1 MRKLLLIPILFMLFA
16 CGSNNSLKVIEPLE
30 YDVEIKNNAE
40 FILIKEGTNVEEF
53 TNNLENYLVIDTN
66 ADSYTIDWL
75 GQSLSTFTVE
85 ELKSYEGKKLEIV
98 SGVQKTERNDK
109 YELLD
114 TRDLKLDEEN
124 KFSKEATL
132 NYDSFRPIK
141 LVIDFNKNGE
151 TERVYKTIILAVTRD
166 YEYNI
171 IESNNITK
179 IEDAYRKITE
189 SDYAQG
195 YDWFS
200 LDEKVRDNIHKESYV
215 SNIRQS
221 H

>member
-1 MRKLLLIPILFMLFA
+1 MKKILLIPILLMLFA

-30 YDVEIKNNAE
+30 YDIEIKNNAE
-40 FILIKEGTNVEEF
+40 FILIREGTDVDEF
-53 TNNLENYLVIDTN
+53 TNNLENYLDINTN

-75 GQSLSTFTVE
+75 GQSLSTSTIE
-85 ELKSYEGKKLEIV
+85 KLKTYEGKKLRGM
-98 SGVQKTERNDK
+98 SGMQETGIDITYTEANAKTFNF
-109 YELLD
+109 
-114 TRDLKLDEEN
+114 DEES
-124 KFSKEATL
+124 KTSKEATL

-141 LVIDFNKNGE
+141 LVIDFNKDGK
-151 TERVYKTIILAVTRD
+151 TERVYKTIILAVARD

-195 YDWFS
+195 YDCFE
-200 LDEKVRDNIHKESYV
+200 LNDILRNNIHKESYV

>member
-1 MRKLLLIPILFMLFA
+1 MKKIFLIPILLILFA
-16 CGSNNSLKVIEPLE
+16 CGSNNGLKVIEPLE

-40 FILIKEGTNVEEF
+40 FILIKEGTGVDEF
-53 TNNLENYLVIDTN
+53 TNNLENYLDINTN

-75 GQSLSTFTVE
+75 GQSLSISTIE
-85 ELKSYEGKKLEIV
+85 DMKKYEGLYLRKY
-98 SGVQKTERNDK
+98 SGFQSAGENYDLK
-109 YELLD
+109 D
-114 TRDLKLDEEN
+114 TRIFNLEEEN
-124 KFSKEATL
+124 VYSKEATL

-141 LVIDFNKNGE
+141 LVIDFNKNGK
-151 TERVYKTIILAVTRD
+151 TERVYKTIILAVARD

-189 SDYAQG
+189 NDYAQG
-195 YDWFS
+195 YDCFE
-200 LDEKVRDNIHKESYV
+200 LNDILRNNIHKESYV
-215 SNIRQS
+215 SNTRQS

>member
-1 MRKLLLIPILFMLFA
+1 MKKIFLIPILLMLFA

-40 FILIKEGTNVEEF
+40 FILIKEGTDVDEF
-53 TNNLENYLVIDTN
+53 TSNLENYLDINTN

-85 ELKSYEGKKLEIV
+85 ELKGYEGKKLETV

-124 KFSKEATL
+124 KISKEATL

-141 LVIDFNKNGE
+141 LVVDFNKDGK
-151 TERVYKTIILAVTRD
+151 TERVYKTIILAVARD

-195 YDWFS
+195 YDCFE
-200 LDEKVRDNIHKESYV
+200 LNDILRNNIHKESYV

>member
-1 MRKLLLIPILFMLFA
+1 MRKLLLIPILLMLFA

-40 FILIKEGTNVEEF
+40 FILIKEGTNVDEF
-53 TNNLENYLVIDTN
+53 TNNLENYLDINTN

-75 GQSLSTFTVE
+75 GQSLSTYTVK
-85 ELKSYEGKKLEIV
+85 ELKGYEGKKLEIV
-98 SGVQKTERNDK
+98 SGVQKTERTV
-109 YELLD
+109 LD

-124 KFSKEATL
+124 KISKEATL

-141 LVIDFNKNGE
+141 LVIDFNKDGKI
-151 TERVYKTIILAVTRD
+151 ERVYKTIILAVARD

-171 IESNNITK
+171 IKSNSITK

-195 YDWFS
+195 YSETDLYS
-200 LDEKVRDNIHKESYV
+200 ILINNIHNENYV

>member
-1 MRKLLLIPILFMLFA
+1 MKKLFLIPILLMLFA

-40 FILIKEGTNVEEF
+40 FILIKEGTNVDEF
-53 TNNLENYLVIDTN
+53 TNNLENYLDINTN

-75 GQSLSTFTVE
+75 GQSLSTYTVE
-85 ELKSYEGKKLEIV
+85 ELKGYEGKKLEIV
-98 SGVQKTERNDK
+98 SGVQKTERTV
-109 YELLD
+109 LD

-124 KFSKEATL
+124 KISKEATL

-141 LVIDFNKNGE
+141 LVIDFNKDGKI
-151 TERVYKTIILAVTRD
+151 ERVYKTIILAVARD

-171 IESNNITK
+171 IKSNSITK

-195 YDWFS
+195 YSETDLYS
-200 LDEKVRDNIHKESYV
+200 ILINNIHNENYV

>member
-1 MRKLLLIPILFMLFA
+1 MKKIFLILILLMLFA

-40 FILIKEGTNVEEF
+40 FILIKEGTDVEEF
-53 TNNLENYLVIDTN
+53 TNNLDSYLEIDTN

-75 GQSLSTFTVE
+75 GQSLSVSTIE
-85 ELKSYEGKKLEIV
+85 DMKKYEGLYLRKY
-98 SGVQKTERNDK
+98 SGFQSAGENYDLK
-109 YELLD
+109 D
-114 TRDLKLDEEN
+114 TRIFKFDEEN
-124 KFSKEATL
+124 KISKEATL

-141 LVIDFNKNGE
+141 LVVDFNKDGK
-151 TERVYKTIILAVTRD
+151 TERVYKTIVLAVARD

-171 IESNNITK
+171 IETSNITK

-195 YDWFS
+195 YDCFE
-200 LDEKVRDNIHKESYV
+200 LNDILRNNVHTESYV

>member
-1 MRKLLLIPILFMLFA
+1 MRKLLLIPILLMLFA

-40 FILIKEGTNVEEF
+40 FILIKEGTNVDEF
-53 TNNLENYLVIDTN
+53 TNNLENYLDINTN

-75 GQSLSTFTVE
+75 GQSLSTYTVE
-85 ELKSYEGKKLEIV
+85 ELKGYEGKKLEIV
-98 SGVQKTERNDK
+98 SGVQKTERTV
-109 YELLD
+109 LD

-124 KFSKEATL
+124 KISKEATL

-141 LVIDFNKNGE
+141 LVIDFNKDGKI
-151 TERVYKTIILAVTRD
+151 ERVYKTIILAVARD

-171 IESNNITK
+171 IKSNSITK

-195 YDWFS
+195 YSETDLYS
-200 LDEKVRDNIHKESYV
+200 ILINNIHNENYV

>member
-1 MRKLLLIPILFMLFA
+1 MRKIFLIPILLMLFA

-40 FILIKEGTNVEEF
+40 FILIREGTDVDEF
-53 TNNLENYLVIDTN
+53 TNNLENHLDINTN

-75 GQSLSTFTVE
+75 GQSLSISTIE
-85 ELKSYEGKKLEIV
+85 EMKKYEGLYLRKY
-98 SGVQKTERNDK
+98 SGFQSAGENYDLK
-109 YELLD
+109 D
-114 TRDLKLDEEN
+114 TRIFKLDEEN
-124 KFSKEATL
+124 VYSKEATL

-141 LVIDFNKNGE
+141 LVIDFNKDGK
-151 TERVYKTIILAVTRD
+151 TKRVYKTIILAVAKD

-215 SNIRQS
+215 SDIRQS

>member
-1 MRKLLLIPILFMLFA
+1 MKKIYLIPILLMLFA

-30 YDVEIKNNAE
+30 YNVEIKNNAE
-40 FILIKEGTNVEEF
+40 FILIKEGTGVDEF
-53 TNNLENYLVIDTN
+53 TNNLENYLDINTN

-75 GQSLSTFTVE
+75 GQSLSISTIE
-85 ELKSYEGKKLEIV
+85 DMKKYEGLYLRKY
-98 SGVQKTERNDK
+98 SGFQSAGENYDLK
-109 YELLD
+109 D
-114 TRDLKLDEEN
+114 TRIFNLEEEN
-124 KFSKEATL
+124 VYSKEATL

-141 LVIDFNKNGE
+141 LVIDFNKNGK
-151 TERVYKTIILAVTRD
+151 TERVYKTIILAVARD

-189 SDYAQG
+189 NDYAQG
-195 YDWFS
+195 YDCFE
-200 LDEKVRDNIHKESYV
+200 LNDILRNNIHKESYV
-215 SNIRQS
+215 SNTRQS

>member
-1 MRKLLLIPILFMLFA
+1 MKKLLLIPILLMLFA

-30 YDVEIKNNAE
+30 YDIEIKNNAE
-40 FILIKEGTNVEEF
+40 FILIREGTNVDEF
-53 TNNLENYLVIDTN
+53 TNNLENYLDINTN

-75 GQSLSTFTVE
+75 GQSLSTSTIE
-85 ELKSYEGKKLEIV
+85 KLKTYEGKKLRGM
-98 SGVQKTERNDK
+98 SGMQETGIDITYTEANAK
-109 YELLD
+109 AFNF
-114 TRDLKLDEEN
+114 DEES
-124 KFSKEATL
+124 KTSKEATL

-141 LVIDFNKNGE
+141 LVIDFNKDGK
-151 TERVYKTIILAVTRD
+151 TERVYKIIILAVARD

-195 YDWFS
+195 YSDID
-200 LDEKVRDNIHKESYV
+200 LYNIIIDNIHKESYV

>member
-1 MRKLLLIPILFMLFA
+1 MRKIFLIPILLMLFA

-30 YDVEIKNNAE
+30 YNIEIKNNAE
-40 FILIKEGTNVEEF
+40 FILIREGTDVEEF
-53 TNNLENYLVIDTN
+53 TNNLENYLDINTN

-75 GQSLSTFTVE
+75 GQSLSISTIE
-85 ELKSYEGKKLEIV
+85 DMKKYEGLYLRKY
-98 SGVQKTERNDK
+98 SGFQSAGENYDLK
-109 YELLD
+109 D
-114 TRDLKLDEEN
+114 TRIFNLEEEN
-124 KFSKEATL
+124 VYSKEATL

-141 LVIDFNKNGE
+141 LVIDFNKNGK
-151 TERVYKTIILAVTRD
+151 TERVYKTIILAVARD

-189 SDYAQG
+189 NDYAQG
-195 YDWFS
+195 YDCFE
-200 LDEKVRDNIHKESYV
+200 LNDILRNNVHKESYV

>member
-1 MRKLLLIPILFMLFA
+1 MRKLLLIPILLMLFA

-30 YDVEIKNNAE
+30 YDVEIKNNTE
-40 FILIKEGTNVEEF
+40 FILIKEGTNVDEF
-53 TNNLENYLVIDTN
+53 TNNLENYLDINTN

-75 GQSLSTFTVE
+75 GQSLSTYTVE
-85 ELKSYEGKKLEIV
+85 ELKGYEGKKLEIV
-98 SGVQKTERNDK
+98 SGVQKTERTV
-109 YELLD
+109 LD

-124 KFSKEATL
+124 KISKEATL

-141 LVIDFNKNGE
+141 LVIDFNKDGKI
-151 TERVYKTIILAVTRD
+151 ERVYKTIILAVARD

-171 IESNNITK
+171 IKSNSITK

-195 YDWFS
+195 YDCFE
-200 LDEKVRDNIHKESYV
+200 LNDILRNNVHTESYV

>member
-1 MRKLLLIPILFMLFA
+1 MRKLLLIPILLMLFA
-16 CGSNNSLKVIEPLE
+16 CDSTTTMNVNDPLE
-30 YDVEIKNNAE
+30 YNIEIKNNAE
-40 FILIKEGTNVEEF
+40 FILVKEGTNVEEF
-53 TNNLENYLVIDTN
+53 TNNLDNFLDIDTN
-66 ADSYTIDWL
+66 ADSYIIDWL
-75 GQSLSTFTVE
+75 GQSLSISTIE
-85 ELKSYEGKKLEIV
+85 EMKKYEGLYLRKY
-98 SGVQKTERNDK
+98 SGFQSAGENYDLK
-109 YELLD
+109 D
-114 TRDLKLDEEN
+114 TRIFKLDEEN
-124 KFSKEATL
+124 VYSKEATL

-141 LVIDFNKNGE
+141 LVVDFNKDGK
-151 TERVYKTIILAVTRD
+151 TKRVYKTVILAIARD

-195 YDWFS
+195 YGWFD
-200 LDEKVRDNIHKESYV
+200 LDEKVRSNIHEESYV

>member
-1 MRKLLLIPILFMLFA
+1 MRKLLLIPILLMLFA

-40 FILIKEGTNVEEF
+40 FILIREGTDVDEF
-53 TNNLENYLVIDTN
+53 TNNLDNYLDIETN
-66 ADSYTIDWL
+66 ADSYTINWL

-85 ELKSYEGKKLEIV
+85 ELKDYEGKKLEIV
-98 SGVQKTERNDK
+98 SGMQKTERNEK

-114 TRDLKLDEEN
+114 THDLKLDEEN
-124 KFSKEATL
+124 KISKEATL

-141 LVIDFNKNGE
+141 LVIDFNKDGK
-151 TERVYKTIILAVTRD
+151 TKRVYKTIILAVAKD

-179 IEDAYRKITE
+179 IENAYRKITE

-195 YDWFS
+195 YGWFD
-200 LDEKVRDNIHKESYV
+200 LNEKVRSNIHEESYV

>member
-1 MRKLLLIPILFMLFA
+1 MRKLLLIPILLMLFA

-40 FILIKEGTNVEEF
+40 FILIREGTDVDEF
-53 TNNLENYLVIDTN
+53 TNNLENHLDINTN

-75 GQSLSTFTVE
+75 GQSLSISTIE
-85 ELKSYEGKKLEIV
+85 EMKKYEGLYLRKY
-98 SGVQKTERNDK
+98 SGFQSAGENYDLK
-109 YELLD
+109 D
-114 TRDLKLDEEN
+114 TRIFKLDEEN
-124 KFSKEATL
+124 VYSKEATL

-141 LVIDFNKNGE
+141 LVVDFNKDGK
-151 TERVYKTIILAVTRD
+151 TKRVYKTIILAVAKD

-179 IEDAYRKITE
+179 IEDAYREITE
-189 SDYAQG
+189 SDYSQG
-195 YDWFS
+195 YDWFD
-200 LDEKVRDNIHKESYV
+200 LDKKVRSNIHKESYV

>member
-1 MRKLLLIPILFMLFA
+1 MRKLLLIPILLMLFA

-40 FILIKEGTNVEEF
+40 FILIKEGTNVDEF
-53 TNNLENYLVIDTN
+53 TNNLENYLDINTN

-75 GQSLSTFTVE
+75 GQSLSTYTVE
-85 ELKSYEGKKLEIV
+85 ELKGYEGKKLEIV
-98 SGVQKTERNDK
+98 SGVQKTERTV
-109 YELLD
+109 LD

-124 KFSKEATL
+124 KISKEATL

-141 LVIDFNKNGE
+141 LVIDFNKDGKI
-151 TERVYKTIILAVTRD
+151 ERVYKTIILSVARD

-171 IESNNITK
+171 IKSNSITK

-195 YDWFS
+195 YSETDLYS
-200 LDEKVRDNIHKESYV
+200 ILINNIHNENYV

>member
-1 MRKLLLIPILFMLFA
+1 MRKLLLIPILLMLFA
-16 CGSNNSLKVIEPLE
+16 CGSSTTMNVNNPLE
-30 YDVEIKNNAE
+30 YDIEIKNNAE
-40 FILIKEGTNVEEF
+40 FILVKEGTNVDEF
-53 TNNLENYLVIDTN
+53 TNNLKNYLDINSN

-85 ELKSYEGKKLEIV
+85 ELKDYEGKKLEIV

-114 TRDLKLDEEN
+114 TRNLKLDEEN
-124 KFSKEATL
+124 KISKEATL

-141 LVIDFNKNGE
+141 LVIDFNKDGK
-151 TERVYKTIILAVTRD
+151 TKRVYKTIILAVARD

-195 YDWFS
+195 YDCFE
-200 LDEKVRDNIHKESYV
+200 LNDILRNNVHKESYV

>member
-1 MRKLLLIPILFMLFA
+1 MKKIFLIPILLMLFA

-30 YDVEIKNNAE
+30 YDIEIKNNAE
-40 FILIKEGTNVEEF
+40 FILIKEGTGVDEF
-53 TNNLENYLVIDTN
+53 TNNLENYLDINTN

-75 GQSLSTFTVE
+75 GQSLSISTIE
-85 ELKSYEGKKLEIV
+85 DMKKYEGLYLRKY
-98 SGVQKTERNDK
+98 SGFQSAGENYDLK
-109 YELLD
+109 D
-114 TRDLKLDEEN
+114 TRIFKFDEEN
-124 KFSKEATL
+124 KISKEATL

-141 LVIDFNKNGE
+141 LVVDFNKDGK
-151 TERVYKTIILAVTRD
+151 TERVYKTIILAVARD
-166 YEYNI
+166 YDYNI
-171 IESNNITK
+171 IETSNITK

-195 YDWFS
+195 YDCFE
-200 LDEKVRDNIHKESYV
+200 LNDILRNNVHTESYV

>member
-1 MRKLLLIPILFMLFA
+1 MRKIFLIPILLMLFA

-40 FILIKEGTNVEEF
+40 FILIREGTDVDEF
-53 TNNLENYLVIDTN
+53 TNNLENHLDINTN
-66 ADSYTIDWL
+66 TDSYTIDWL
-75 GQSLSTFTVE
+75 GQSLSISTIE
-85 ELKSYEGKKLEIV
+85 EMKKYEGLYLRKY
-98 SGVQKTERNDK
+98 SGFQSAGENYDLK
-109 YELLD
+109 D
-114 TRDLKLDEEN
+114 TRIFKLDEEN
-124 KFSKEATL
+124 VYSKEATL

-141 LVIDFNKNGE
+141 LVIDFNKDGK
-151 TERVYKTIILAVTRD
+151 TKRVYKTIILAVARD

-171 IESNNITK
+171 IKSNNITK

-195 YDWFS
+195 YDCFS

>member
-1 MRKLLLIPILFMLFA
+1 MKKIFLIPILLMLFA
-16 CGSNNSLKVIEPLE
+16 CGSNNSLKVIESLE

-40 FILIKEGTNVEEF
+40 FILIKEGTGVDEF
-53 TNNLENYLVIDTN
+53 TNNLENYLDINTN

-75 GQSLSTFTVE
+75 GQSLSISTIE
-85 ELKSYEGKKLEIV
+85 DMKKYEGLYLRKY
-98 SGVQKTERNDK
+98 SGFQSAGENYDLK
-109 YELLD
+109 D
-114 TRDLKLDEEN
+114 TRIFNLDEEN
-124 KFSKEATL
+124 KISKEATL

-141 LVIDFNKNGE
+141 LVIDFNKDGK
-151 TERVYKTIILAVTRD
+151 TERVYKTIILAVARD

-195 YDWFS
+195 YDCFE
-200 LDEKVRDNIHKESYV
+200 LNDILRNNIHKESYV

>member
-1 MRKLLLIPILFMLFA
+1 MRKIFLIPILLMLFA

-30 YDVEIKNNAE
+30 YDIEIKNNAE
-40 FILIKEGTNVEEF
+40 FILIKEGTDVEEF
-53 TNNLENYLVIDTN
+53 TNNLDSYLEIDTN

-75 GQSLSTFTVE
+75 GQSLSISTIE
-85 ELKSYEGKKLEIV
+85 DMKKYEGLYLRKY
-98 SGVQKTERNDK
+98 SGFQSAGENYDLK
-109 YELLD
+109 D
-114 TRDLKLDEEN
+114 TRIFNLDEEN
-124 KFSKEATL
+124 KISKEATL

-141 LVIDFNKNGE
+141 LVIDFNKDGK
-151 TERVYKTIILAVTRD
+151 TERVYKTIILAVARD

-171 IESNNITK
+171 IETSNITK

-195 YDWFS
+195 YDCFE
-200 LDEKVRDNIHKESYV
+200 LNDILRNNVHTESYV

>member
-1 MRKLLLIPILFMLFA
+1 MRKLLLIPILLMLFA

-30 YDVEIKNNAE
+30 YNVEIKNNAE
-40 FILIKEGTNVEEF
+40 FILIKEGTGVDEF
-53 TNNLENYLVIDTN
+53 TNNLENYLDINTN

-85 ELKSYEGKKLEIV
+85 ELKDYEGKKLETV
-98 SGVQKTERNDK
+98 SGVQKTERTV
-109 YELLD
+109 LD

-124 KFSKEATL
+124 EISKEATL

-141 LVIDFNKNGE
+141 LVIDFNKDGKI
-151 TERVYKTIILAVTRD
+151 ERVYKTIILAVARD

-195 YDWFS
+195 YDCFE
-200 LDEKVRDNIHKESYV
+200 LNDILRNNIHKESYV

>member
-1 MRKLLLIPILFMLFA
+1 MKKIFLIPILLMLFA

-30 YDVEIKNNAE
+30 YDIEIKNNAE
-40 FILIKEGTNVEEF
+40 FILIKEGTDVEEF
-53 TNNLENYLVIDTN
+53 TNNLDSYLEIDTN
-66 ADSYTIDWL
+66 ADSYAIDWL
-75 GQSLSTFTVE
+75 GQSLSVSTIE
-85 ELKSYEGKKLEIV
+85 DMKKYEGLYLRKY
-98 SGVQKTERNDK
+98 SGFQSAGENYDLK
-109 YELLD
+109 D
-114 TRDLKLDEEN
+114 TRIFKFDEEN
-124 KFSKEATL
+124 KISKEATL

-141 LVIDFNKNGE
+141 LVVDFNKDGK
-151 TERVYKTIILAVTRD
+151 TERVYKTIILAVARD

-171 IESNNITK
+171 IETSNITK

-195 YDWFS
+195 YDCFE
-200 LDEKVRDNIHKESYV
+200 LNDILRNNVHTESYV

>member
-1 MRKLLLIPILFMLFA
+1 MKKIYLIPILLMLFA

-30 YDVEIKNNAE
+30 YNVEIKNNAE
-40 FILIKEGTNVEEF
+40 FILIKEGTGVDEF
-53 TNNLENYLVIDTN
+53 TNNLENYLDINTN

-75 GQSLSTFTVE
+75 GQSLSISTIE
-85 ELKSYEGKKLEIV
+85 DMKKYEGLYLRKY
-98 SGVQKTERNDK
+98 SGFQSAGENYDLK
-109 YELLD
+109 D
-114 TRDLKLDEEN
+114 TRIFNLDEEN
-124 KFSKEATL
+124 KISKEATL

-141 LVIDFNKNGE
+141 LVIDFNKDGE
-151 TERVYKTIILAVTRD
+151 TERVYKTIILAVARD

-195 YDWFS
+195 HDCFE
-200 LDEKVRDNIHKESYV
+200 LNDILRNNVHKESYV

>member
-1 MRKLLLIPILFMLFA
+1 MRKLLLIPILLILFA
-16 CGSNNSLKVIEPLE
+16 CGSSTTMNVNDPLE
-30 YDVEIKNNAE
+30 YNIEIKNNAE
-40 FILIKEGTNVEEF
+40 FILIKEGTDVEEF
-53 TNNLENYLVIDTN
+53 TNNLENYLDINTN

-85 ELKSYEGKKLEIV
+85 ELKDYEGKKLEIV
-98 SGVQKTERNDK
+98 SGVQKTEHNA
-109 YELLD
+109 LD
-114 TRDLKLDEEN
+114 TRNLKLDEEN
-124 KFSKEATL
+124 KISKESTL

-141 LVIDFNKNGE
+141 LVIDFNKDSK
-151 TERVYKTIILAVTRD
+151 TERVYKTIILAVARD

-171 IESNNITK
+171 IKSNNITK

-195 YDWFS
+195 YSDID
-200 LDEKVRDNIHKESYV
+200 LYNILVNNIHNENYV

>member
-1 MRKLLLIPILFMLFA
+1 MKKIFLIPILLMLFA

-30 YDVEIKNNAE
+30 YDIEIKNNAE
-40 FILIKEGTNVEEF
+40 FILIKEGTDVEEF
-53 TNNLENYLVIDTN
+53 TNNLDSYLEIDTN

-75 GQSLSTFTVE
+75 GQSLSISTIE
-85 ELKSYEGKKLEIV
+85 DMKKYEGLYLRKY
-98 SGVQKTERNDK
+98 SGFQSAGENYDLK
-109 YELLD
+109 D
-114 TRDLKLDEEN
+114 TRIFNLDEEN
-124 KFSKEATL
+124 KISKEATL

-141 LVIDFNKNGE
+141 LVIDFNKDGK
-151 TERVYKTIILAVTRD
+151 TERVYKTIILAVARD

-171 IESNNITK
+171 IETSNITK

-195 YDWFS
+195 YDCFE
-200 LDEKVRDNIHKESYV
+200 LNDILRNNVHTESYV

>member
-1 MRKLLLIPILFMLFA
+1 MRKIFLIPILLMLFA

-40 FILIKEGTNVEEF
+40 FILIKEGTGVDEF
-53 TNNLENYLVIDTN
+53 TNNLENYLDINTN

-75 GQSLSTFTVE
+75 GQSLSISTIE
-85 ELKSYEGKKLEIV
+85 DMKKYEGLYLRKY
-98 SGVQKTERNDK
+98 SGFQSAGENYNLK
-109 YELLD
+109 D
-114 TRDLKLDEEN
+114 TRIFNLDEEN
-124 KFSKEATL
+124 KISKEATL

-141 LVIDFNKNGE
+141 LVIDFNKDGE
-151 TERVYKTIILAVTRD
+151 TERVYKTIILAVARD

-189 SDYAQG
+189 NDYAQG
-195 YDWFS
+195 HDCFD
-200 LDEKVRDNIHKESYV
+200 LNDILRNNVHKESYV

>member
-1 MRKLLLIPILFMLFA
+1 MRKIFLIPILLMLFA

-30 YDVEIKNNAE
+30 YDVEIKNNTE
-40 FILIKEGTNVEEF
+40 FILIREGTDVDEF
-53 TNNLENYLVIDTN
+53 TNNLENHLDINTN
-66 ADSYTIDWL
+66 ADSCTIDWL
-75 GQSLSTFTVE
+75 GQSLSISTIE
-85 ELKSYEGKKLEIV
+85 EMKKYEGLYLRKY
-98 SGVQKTERNDK
+98 SGFQSAGENYDLK
-109 YELLD
+109 D
-114 TRDLKLDEEN
+114 TRIFKLDEEN
-124 KFSKEATL
+124 VYSKEATL

-141 LVIDFNKNGE
+141 LVIDFNKDGK
-151 TERVYKTIILAVTRD
+151 TKRVYKTIILAVARD

-171 IESNNITK
+171 IKSNNITK

-195 YDWFS
+195 YDCFS

>member
-1 MRKLLLIPILFMLFA
+1 MRKIFLIPILLMLFA

-40 FILIKEGTNVEEF
+40 FILIREGTDVDEF
-53 TNNLENYLVIDTN
+53 TNNLENHLDINTN

-75 GQSLSTFTVE
+75 GQSLSISTIE
-85 ELKSYEGKKLEIV
+85 EMKKYEGLYLRKY
-98 SGVQKTERNDK
+98 SGFQSAGENYDLK
-109 YELLD
+109 D
-114 TRDLKLDEEN
+114 TRIFKLDEEN
-124 KFSKEATL
+124 VYSKEATL

-141 LVIDFNKNGE
+141 LVIDFNKDGK
-151 TERVYKTIILAVTRD
+151 TKRVYKTIILAVAKD

-179 IEDAYRKITE
+179 IEDAYREITE

-195 YDWFS
+195 YDWFD
-200 LDEKVRDNIHKESYV
+200 LDKKVRSNIHKESYV

>member
-189 SDYAQG
+189 NDYAQG
-195 YDWFS
+195 YDCFE
-200 LDEKVRDNIHKESYV
+200 LNDILRNNVHKESYV

>member
-1 MRKLLLIPILFMLFA
+1 MKKIFLIPILLMLFA

-40 FILIKEGTNVEEF
+40 FILIKEGTGVDEF
-53 TNNLENYLVIDTN
+53 TNNLENYLDINTN

-75 GQSLSTFTVE
+75 GQSLSISTIE
-85 ELKSYEGKKLEIV
+85 DMKKYEGLYLRKY
-98 SGVQKTERNDK
+98 SGFQSAGENYDLK
-109 YELLD
+109 D
-114 TRDLKLDEEN
+114 TRIFNLDEEN
-124 KFSKEATL
+124 KISKEATL

-141 LVIDFNKNGE
+141 LVIDFNKDGK
-151 TERVYKTIILAVTRD
+151 TERVYKTIILAVARD

-195 YDWFS
+195 YDCFE
-200 LDEKVRDNIHKESYV
+200 LNDILRNNVHTESYV

>member
-1 MRKLLLIPILFMLFA
+1 MRKLLLIPILLMLFA

-30 YDVEIKNNAE
+30 YDVEIKNDAE
-40 FILIKEGTNVEEF
+40 FILIREGTDVDEF
-53 TNNLENYLVIDTN
+53 TNNLENHLDVNTN

-75 GQSLSTFTVE
+75 GQSLSISTIE
-85 ELKSYEGKKLEIV
+85 EMKKYEGLYLRKY
-98 SGVQKTERNDK
+98 SGFQSAGENYDLK
-109 YELLD
+109 D
-114 TRDLKLDEEN
+114 TRIFKLDEEN
-124 KFSKEATL
+124 VYSKEATL

-141 LVIDFNKNGE
+141 LVIDFNKDGK
-151 TERVYKTIILAVTRD
+151 TKRVYKTIILAVAKD

-171 IESNNITK
+171 IESNNIKK

-189 SDYAQG
+189 NDYAQG
-195 YDWFS
+195 YDWFD
-200 LDEKVRDNIHKESYV
+200 LDKKVRSNIHKESYV

>member
-1 MRKLLLIPILFMLFA
+1 MKKLFLIPILLMLFA

-40 FILIKEGTNVEEF
+40 FILIKEGTDVDEF
-53 TNNLENYLVIDTN
+53 TSNLENYLDINTN

-85 ELKSYEGKKLEIV
+85 ELKGYEGKKLEIV

-124 KFSKEATL
+124 KISKEATL

-141 LVIDFNKNGE
+141 LVVDFNKNGK
-151 TERVYKTIILAVTRD
+151 TERVYKTIILAVARD

>member
-1 MRKLLLIPILFMLFA
+1 MRKIFLIPILLMLFA

-40 FILIKEGTNVEEF
+40 FILIREGTDVDEF
-53 TNNLENYLVIDTN
+53 TNNLENHLDINTN

-75 GQSLSTFTVE
+75 GQSLSISTIE
-85 ELKSYEGKKLEIV
+85 EMKKYEGLYLRKY
-98 SGVQKTERNDK
+98 SGFQSAGENYDLK
-109 YELLD
+109 D
-114 TRDLKLDEEN
+114 TRIFKLDEEN
-124 KFSKEATL
+124 VYSKEATL

-141 LVIDFNKNGE
+141 LVIDFNKDGK
-151 TERVYKTIILAVTRD
+151 TKRVYKTIILAVAKD

>member
-1 MRKLLLIPILFMLFA
+1 MPILLMLFA

-30 YDVEIKNNAE
+30 YDIEIKNNAE
-40 FILIKEGTNVEEF
+40 FILIKEGAGVDEF
-53 TNNLENYLVIDTN
+53 TNNLENYLDINTN

-75 GQSLSTFTVE
+75 GQSLSISTIE
-85 ELKSYEGKKLEIV
+85 DMKKYEGLYLRKY
-98 SGVQKTERNDK
+98 SGFQSAGENYDLK
-109 YELLD
+109 D
-114 TRDLKLDEEN
+114 TRIFNLDEEN
-124 KFSKEATL
+124 KISKEATL

-141 LVIDFNKNGE
+141 LVIDFNKDGK
-151 TERVYKTIILAVTRD
+151 TERVYKTIILAVARD

-195 YDWFS
+195 YDCFE
-200 LDEKVRDNIHKESYV
+200 LNDILRNNIHKESYV